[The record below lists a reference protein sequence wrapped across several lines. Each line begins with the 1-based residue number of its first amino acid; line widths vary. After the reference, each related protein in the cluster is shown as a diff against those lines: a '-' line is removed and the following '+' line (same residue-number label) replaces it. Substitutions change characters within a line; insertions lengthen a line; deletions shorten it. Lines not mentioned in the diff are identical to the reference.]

1 MKLSHMSRAEL
12 IAVLNNPKAKERKKV
27 RIAKRLLRGE
37 VDREKMLEAAKA
49 AGIEWPLE

>member
-1 MKLSHMSRAEL
+1 MSRAEL
-12 IAVLNNPKAKERKKV
+12 IAVLNDPKAKERKKV